1 MANVKLG
8 TKAVGSVLKL
18 NLNGSPKNFIVVHQ
32 GKPSSLYDDSCDGTW
47 VLMQDIH
54 STRQW
59 DGSNNDYKNSDIHS
73 WLNGTFLN
81 LFDANI
87 REAIKQVKIP
97 YHNGTGSSGSVAS
110 GANGLSCKIF
120 LLSGYELG
128 WTKSDNSYFPQ
139 DGAKLDYFTAGTGS
153 AANNKRIAKYNG
165 SATYWWTRS
174 PYTVDSY
181 YVWYVVSDGDYGNLW
196 CDFANGVRPAFV
208 LPSTLS
214 VSDDGTVST
223 NAAPTVTSESGASGV
238 NLGEKNA
245 AFSFSYTPSDE
256 DGDSLT
262 VTEKLDGSTTKVR
275 SGVTSGTALTFEA
288 ASTAAEFQKILNG
301 QHTIT
306 IEVNDGTET
315 AAFAATFTKAVH
327 AATITLETPMAVEGD
342 ITVARLA
349 VTGNIPADAE
359 YSVKVTNNGNDT
371 EPVWQDC
378 TAEVKSGA
386 NIVFENHENTNGAAF
401 NFKIEA
407 ERGSSDAAG
416 YITGVSGAFQ

>member
-1 MANVKLG
+1 MATVKLG
-8 TKAVGSVLKL
+8 AKAAGSIVKL
-18 NLNGSPKNFIVVHQ
+18 RENGALVDFIVANQ
-32 GKPSSLYDDSCDGTW
+32 GKPASGNYDDSCNGTW
-47 VLMQDIH
+47 LVRKDIH
-54 STRQW
+54 SNRTW
-59 DGSNNDYKNSDIHS
+59 DSSNNDYANSDVHS
-73 WLNGTFLN
+73 WLNNTYLN
-81 LFDANI
+81 LLDADI
-87 REAIKQVKIP
+87 KAAVKQVKIP
-97 YHNGTGSSGSVAS
+97 YRKGSGTSTSVTS
-110 GANGLSCKIF
+110 GANGLSCKVF
-120 LLSGYELG
+120 LLSMKEVGLTSGYAPSEGATL
-128 WTKSDNSYFPQ
+128 SYFSA
-139 DGAKLDYFTAGTGS
+139 GGNTARK
-153 AANNKRIAKYNG
+153 ANLNG
-165 SATYWWTRS
+165 SPAGWWSRS
-174 PYTVDSY
+174 PYGYDYYYACTVTSSGDSNYWDVTDSY
-181 YVWYVVSDGDYGNLW
+181 
-196 CDFANGVRPAFV
+196 GVRPAFI
-208 LPSTLS
+208 LPSDLS
-214 VSDDGTVST
+214 VSDDGTVSVNT
-223 NAAPTVTSESGASGV
+223 APTVTSTSGSSGTD
-238 NLGEKNA
+238 LGEKNEPFA
-245 AFSFSYTPSDE
+245 VHYTVADE

-262 VTEKLDGSTTKVR
+262 VTEKLDGVTTKTR
-275 SGVTSGTALTFEA
+275 NSVTSGTALTFEA

-315 AAFAATFTKAVH
+315 AAFTATFTKAVH

>member
-1 MANVKLG
+1 M
-8 TKAVGSVLKL
+8 
-18 NLNGSPKNFIVVHQ
+18 VHS
-32 GKPSSLYDDSCDGTW
+32 KRLSHEK
-47 VLMQDIH
+47 V
-54 STRQW
+54 
-59 DGSNNDYKNSDIHS
+59 
-73 WLNGTFLN
+73 
-81 LFDANI
+81 
-87 REAIKQVKIP
+87 KQVKTQI
-97 YHNGTGSSGSVAS
+97 
-110 GANGLSCKIF
+110 IM
-120 LLSGYELG
+120 
-128 WTKSDNSYFPQ
+128 
-139 DGAKLDYFTAGTGS
+139 AKAE
-153 AANNKRIAKYNG
+153 A
-165 SATYWWTRS
+165 
-174 PYTVDSY
+174 
-181 YVWYVVSDGDYGNLW
+181 
-196 CDFANGVRPAFV
+196 
-208 LPSTLS
+208 
-214 VSDDGTVST
+214 
-223 NAAPTVTSESGASGV
+223 
-238 NLGEKNA
+238 
-245 AFSFSYTPSDE
+245 
-256 DGDSLT
+256 
-262 VTEKLDGSTTKVR
+262 
-275 SGVTSGTALTFEA
+275 EA

-315 AAFAATFTKAVH
+315 AAFTATFTKAVH

>member
-97 YHNGTGSSGSVAS
+97 HHNGTGSSGSVAS

-153 AANNKRIAKYNG
+153 AANKKRIAKYNG
-165 SATYWWTRS
+165 SATSWWTRS
-174 PYTVDSY
+174 PGTNDSDS
-181 YVWYVVSDGDYGNLW
+181 VWDVVSDGNYDYWSCNNT
-196 CDFANGVRPAFV
+196 DGVRPAFV

-262 VTEKLDGSTTKVR
+262 VTEKLDGVTTKTR
-275 SGVTSGTALTFEA
+275 NSVTSGTALTFEA

-301 QHTIT
+301 QHTIPM
-306 IEVNDGTET
+306 EVNDGTET
-315 AAFAATFTKAVH
+315 AAFTASFTKAVH

>member
-47 VLMQDIH
+47 VLMQDIYN
-54 STRQW
+54 TREW
-59 DGSNNDYKNSDIHS
+59 DNNDNNYRNSTLQS
-73 WLNGTFLN
+73 WLNNTFVD
-81 LFDANI
+81 LFDLNI
-87 REAIKQVKIP
+87 RDAIKTVKIP

-128 WTKSDNSYFPQ
+128 WTTGDNPYFPL

-153 AANNKRIAKYNG
+153 AANQKRIAKYNG
-165 SATYWWTRS
+165 SASGWWTRS
-174 PYTVDSY
+174 PYTDGSG
-181 YVWYVVSDGDYGNLW
+181 YVWYVFSGGSCGRWDCNYTS
-196 CDFANGVRPAFV
+196 GVRPAFV

-223 NAAPTVTSESGASGV
+223 NAAPTVTSESGTSGV
-238 NLGEKNA
+238 DLGEKNA
-245 AFSFSYTPSDE
+245 AFSFNYTPSDE

-262 VTEKLDGSTTKVR
+262 VTEKLDGVTTKTR
-275 SGVTSGTALTFEA
+275 NSVTSGTALTFEA

-315 AAFAATFTKAVH
+315 AAFTATFTKAVH

>member
-47 VLMQDIH
+47 LLMQDIY

-120 LLSGYELG
+120 LPSGYELG

-153 AANNKRIAKYNG
+153 AANKKRIAKYNG
-165 SATYWWTRS
+165 SATDWWTRS
-174 PYTVDSY
+174 PSTNGSIG
-181 YVWYVVSDGDYGNLW
+181 VWNVYSDGRYINWDYYSTY
-196 CDFANGVRPAFV
+196 GVRPAFV

-315 AAFAATFTKAVH
+315 AAFTATFTKAVH

>member
-47 VLMQDIH
+47 LLMQDIY

-120 LLSGYELG
+120 LPSGYELG

-153 AANNKRIAKYNG
+153 AANKKRIAKYNG
-165 SATYWWTRS
+165 SATSWWTRS
-174 PYTVDSY
+174 PNTRNSADVGLVS
-181 YVWYVVSDGDYGNLW
+181 SDGGYGGDW
-196 CDFANGVRPAFV
+196 CSDTSGVRPAFV

-223 NAAPTVTSESGASGV
+223 NAAPTVASESGASGV

-315 AAFAATFTKAVH
+315 AAFTATFTKVVR